1 MFNRAYYIHYTCR
14 IFKPKMDAKH
24 CFSKFCNK
32 IRLFTYSKF
41 IHLGGIF
48 KNVSN
53 V

>member
-32 IRLFTYSKF
+32 NKVVHLFKIYL
-41 IHLGGIF
+41 LGWNF
-48 KNVSN
+48 
-53 V
+53 